1 MTSQLVDMMS
11 RAALGDEFPD
21 DEQCWRAFLFDRCR
35 SEEDLTNLL
44 GLYIGLFKLHPEYK
58 KSELIQAID
67 SRQLASYLATLHND
81 HHQSY
86 YSKWFVQN
94 IERFQN

>member
-1 MTSQLVDMMS
+1 MTSKLVDMMS

-21 DEQCWRAFLFDRCR
+21 DEQCLRAFLFDRCR

-58 KSELIQAID
+58 KDELILAID
-67 SRQLASYLATLHND
+67 SRQLARYLLALHSD
-81 HHQSY
+81 LHQSF
-86 YSKWFVQN
+86 YSKWFIQN
-94 IERFQN
+94 IERFE